1 VHDNPFADPALV
13 AGYEAWYETV
23 GRRADRLEKVL
34 LARLL
39 AGFPHAHT
47 ILEVGCGSGH
57 FTRWF
62 RGQGLQTIGLDLSP
76 AMLAE
81 AMRLGSPPCVL
92 GDGLAL
98 PFPRDAF
105 DLVALITVLEFI
117 VDPVQVLV
125 EALRVAQSGLLLG
138 VLNRHSLLARQ
149 LLRSGEPL
157 WQVARFLT
165 PAEVAGLVRLTGG
178 DNMEFVW
185 RTTLW
190 PTWSWPLPGPWG
202 GFIGMAVKLRKRRK
216 EQR

>member
-1 VHDNPFADPALV
+1 VHDNLFADPAVV
-13 AGYEAWYETV
+13 AGYEAWYETT
-23 GRRADRLEKVL
+23 GRRADRLEKAL
-34 LARLL
+34 LERLL
-39 AGFPHAHT
+39 GGFPHAHT
-47 ILEVGCGSGH
+47 LLEVGCGSGH

-62 RGQGLQTIGLDLSP
+62 REKDLQAIGLDLSP

-81 AMRLGSPPCVL
+81 ARRLGSPPCVL

-117 VDPVQVLV
+117 VDPVQALV

-138 VLNRHSLLARQ
+138 MLNRHSLLARQ
-149 LLRSGEPL
+149 LLCSGAPL
-157 WQVARFLT
+157 WQVAHFLT
-165 PAEVAGLVRLTGG
+165 PVEVAGLVLLAGG

-190 PTWSWPLPGPWG
+190 PIWPQPLPGPWG
-202 GFIGMAVKLRKRRK
+202 GFIGMAVKLRKQRK